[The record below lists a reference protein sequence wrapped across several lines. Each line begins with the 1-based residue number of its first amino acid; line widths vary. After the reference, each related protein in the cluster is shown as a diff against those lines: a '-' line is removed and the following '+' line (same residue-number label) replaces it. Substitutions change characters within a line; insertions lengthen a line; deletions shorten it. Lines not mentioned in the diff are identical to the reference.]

1 MVSRSALSRL
11 GNDFQKT
18 RKLRSQNL
26 EIICYRHIMIALRT
40 GLPCIQA
47 FRRKFELS
55 SKVVRGNPED
65 AEITEN
71 TYRPSTSMLP
81 LCASVRPPVRVRY
94 DLHYSFLKAETTFG
108 EGRSGLYLFPLF
120 RHKKRGTSEERVSE
134 QRSCN
139 VETGNALASTD
150 NCSDDDS
157 ARAANDRMKAAA
169 GPGRKIQLF

>member
-1 MVSRSALSRL
+1 
-11 GNDFQKT
+11 
-18 RKLRSQNL
+18 
-26 EIICYRHIMIALRT
+26 MIALRT

-65 AEITEN
+65 AEITKN

-81 LCASVRPPVRVRY
+81 LCASVRPPVHVRY

-169 GPGRKIQLF
+169 GPGRGSAQDSYFKRTKVCLPGCQGGED